1 MENKS
6 YKKLTYEEY
15 NRVLDCIY
23 DFCKKLDIQNVQKNM
38 WKLDFFTSNK
48 DDQIMVQRISNRAEK
63 INENIIGGYTAVL
76 PFYINFQSGAKTEK
90 SVKKI
95 TDVLDDLANQFE
107 METMNKFENIVFPD
121 DIVPQKL
128 EMIANPGVETY
139 DNGIANFSAL
149 YQLIYYKKG
158 AFE

>member
-6 YKKLTYEEY
+6 NKKLTYEEY

-38 WKLDFFTSNK
+38 WKLDFFTSSK

-76 PFYINFQSGAKTEK
+76 PFYIIF
-90 SVKKI
+90 
-95 TDVLDDLANQFE
+95 NQE
-107 METMNKFENIVFPD
+107 L
-121 DIVPQKL
+121 KL
-128 EMIANPGVETY
+128 KRASRKLRM
-139 DNGIANFSAL
+139 F
-149 YQLIYYKKG
+149 
-158 AFE
+158 

>member
-6 YKKLTYEEY
+6 NKKLTYEEY

-63 INENIIGGYTAVL
+63 INENIIGRLYCC
-76 PFYINFQSGAKTEK
+76 
-90 SVKKI
+90 
-95 TDVLDDLANQFE
+95 
-107 METMNKFENIVFPD
+107 
-121 DIVPQKL
+121 
-128 EMIANPGVETY
+128 IA
-139 DNGIANFSAL
+139 FL
-149 YQLIYYKKG
+149 Y
-158 AFE
+158 

>member
-6 YKKLTYEEY
+6 NKKLTYEEY

-63 INENIIGGYTAVL
+63 INENIIGAILRYCLFILIFNQELKLKRV
-76 PFYINFQSGAKTEK
+76 S
-90 SVKKI
+90 KK
-95 TDVLDDLANQFE
+95 LRMFW
-107 METMNKFENIVFPD
+107 MH
-121 DIVPQKL
+121 
-128 EMIANPGVETY
+128 
-139 DNGIANFSAL
+139 
-149 YQLIYYKKG
+149 
-158 AFE
+158 

>member
-6 YKKLTYEEY
+6 NKKLTYEEY

-76 PFYINFQSGAKTEK
+76 PFILTFNQVLKLKRVSRK
-90 SVKKI
+90 SRM
-95 TDVLDDLANQFE
+95 F
-107 METMNKFENIVFPD
+107 
-121 DIVPQKL
+121 
-128 EMIANPGVETY
+128 
-139 DNGIANFSAL
+139 
-149 YQLIYYKKG
+149 
-158 AFE
+158 

>member
-6 YKKLTYEEY
+6 NKKLTYEEY

-63 INENIIGGYTAVL
+63 INENAANIEKIAITETPTSANTAAHIFAY
-76 PFYINFQSGAKTEK
+76 PKAPKISTRNFTPKANTIFSFNQELKLKRVS
-90 SVKKI
+90 KK
-95 TDVLDDLANQFE
+95 LLMFW
-107 METMNKFENIVFPD
+107 MH
-121 DIVPQKL
+121 
-128 EMIANPGVETY
+128 
-139 DNGIANFSAL
+139 
-149 YQLIYYKKG
+149 
-158 AFE
+158 

>member
-48 DDQIMVQRISNRAEK
+48 NHGSK
-63 INENIIGGYTAVL
+63 NI
-76 PFYINFQSGAKTEK
+76 
-90 SVKKI
+90 
-95 TDVLDDLANQFE
+95 
-107 METMNKFENIVFPD
+107 
-121 DIVPQKL
+121 
-128 EMIANPGVETY
+128 
-139 DNGIANFSAL
+139 
-149 YQLIYYKKG
+149 
-158 AFE
+158 

>member
-6 YKKLTYEEY
+6 NKKLTYEEY

-90 SVKKI
+90 SVKTQRRLLTLPYQKMPRCYPRRWI
-95 TDVLDDLANQFE
+95 HC
-107 METMNKFENIVFPD
+107 P
-121 DIVPQKL
+121 VPEHLPHRPHSDSQ
-128 EMIANPGVETY
+128 EY
-139 DNGIANFSAL
+139 HS
-149 YQLIYYKKG
+149 
-158 AFE
+158 

>member
-6 YKKLTYEEY
+6 NKKLTYEEY

-38 WKLDFFTSNK
+38 WKLDFFTSSK

-76 PFYINFQSGAKTEK
+76 PFILIF
-90 SVKKI
+90 
-95 TDVLDDLANQFE
+95 NQE
-107 METMNKFENIVFPD
+107 L
-121 DIVPQKL
+121 KL
-128 EMIANPGVETY
+128 KR
-139 DNGIANFSAL
+139 AL
-149 YQLIYYKKG
+149 RKLRM
-158 AFE
+158 F